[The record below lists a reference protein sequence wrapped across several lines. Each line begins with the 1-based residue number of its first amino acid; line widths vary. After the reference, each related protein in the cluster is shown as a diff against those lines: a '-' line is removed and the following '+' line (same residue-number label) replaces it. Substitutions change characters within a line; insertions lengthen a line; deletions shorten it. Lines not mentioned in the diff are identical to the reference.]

1 MSALSSAAVTIE
13 DGEITIAADL
23 LRVPPP
29 PAMNARCRPR
39 RHRAKWADLGH
50 TAQGTKPTRR
60 ARARFRLGAL

>member
-29 PAMNARCRPR
+29 PGDECPLSPEAPQSQMGRSGPYCP
-39 RHRAKWADLGH
+39 GH
-50 TAQGTKPTRR
+50 ETY
-60 ARARFRLGAL
+60 